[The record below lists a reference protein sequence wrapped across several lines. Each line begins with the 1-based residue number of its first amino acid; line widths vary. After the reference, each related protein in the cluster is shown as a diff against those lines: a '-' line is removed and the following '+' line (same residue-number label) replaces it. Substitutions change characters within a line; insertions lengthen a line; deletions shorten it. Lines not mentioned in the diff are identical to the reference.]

1 MNENLKIRMIRDPRH
16 EPHAG
21 FIAIDDFDSINP
33 KDDYDKGRE
42 YYLSSQIF
50 KIDNGEQVSKNE
62 FFFSKETR
70 DIGGTLTP
78 LRVHSTDT
86 FSLPSAEGYLLFG
99 AALRARGIVYNK
111 KKCQLTKMHSK

>member
-1 MNENLKIRMIRDPRH
+1 MNENLKIRMIRDPRI
-16 EPHAG
+16 ESYAG

-33 KDDYDKGRE
+33 KDDYDKGRN

-50 KIDNGEQVSKNE
+50 KTNTGERFPDNDL
-62 FFFSKETR
+62 FFSKETR
-70 DIGGTLTP
+70 DIGGTLRP
-78 LRVHSTDT
+78 LRVQSKDT

-111 KKCQLTKMHSK
+111 KKCQLEKIN